1 MALSVESCFE
11 YSMTTRLVYYYA
23 VMSLRSIAGL
33 LGFSGSVDVVVAM
46 ALTVL
51 RMSSLL
57 RLLLLLV
64 APLSSS
70 SLLL

>member
-1 MALSVESCFE
+1 MALSVGSYFE

-23 VMSLRSIAGL
+23 EMALRSIVGL
-33 LGFSGSVDVVVAM
+33 LGFFGSVDVAVAM

>member
-1 MALSVESCFE
+1 MALSVGSYFE

-23 VMSLRSIAGL
+23 EMALRSIAGL
-33 LGFSGSVDVVVAM
+33 PGFFGSVDVVGM

-51 RMSSLL
+51 RMNSLL

-70 SLLL
+70 LLL

>member
-1 MALSVESCFE
+1 MALSVGSCFE

-23 VMSLRSIAGL
+23 GMALRSSAGL
-33 LGFSGSVDVVVAM
+33 LGFYGSVDVVVAM

-51 RMSSLL
+51 RMSSPL

-70 SLLL
+70 SLL